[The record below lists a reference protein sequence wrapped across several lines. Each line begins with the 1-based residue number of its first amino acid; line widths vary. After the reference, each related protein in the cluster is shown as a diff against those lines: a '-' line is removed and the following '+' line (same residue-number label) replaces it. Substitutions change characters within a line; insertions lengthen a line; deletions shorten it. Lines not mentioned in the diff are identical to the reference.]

1 MVTSYGTGL
10 LGKPSHDSINK
21 LLEYEIK
28 MLEVF
33 CNLFVNILFYAMY
46 CFKQTYSIFRFL
58 DFKTFNFYC
67 HNNRQVFVYHKI
79 LDVVC
84 SYLCAT

>member
-33 CNLFVNILFYAMY
+33 YDLFVNFLFYAMY
-46 CFKQTYSIFRFL
+46 CCKQTCSRIRFL
-58 DFKTFNFYC
+58 DF
-67 HNNRQVFVYHKI
+67 
-79 LDVVC
+79 
-84 SYLCAT
+84 

>member
-10 LGKPSHDSINK
+10 LGKPSHDNINK

-33 CNLFVNILFYAMY
+33 YCLLNFCTLLCVVVHKLILKQDFLFLRP
-46 CFKQTYSIFRFL
+46 SICIF
-58 DFKTFNFYC
+58 
-67 HNNRQVFVYHKI
+67 HKI
-79 LDVVC
+79 K
-84 SYLCAT
+84 